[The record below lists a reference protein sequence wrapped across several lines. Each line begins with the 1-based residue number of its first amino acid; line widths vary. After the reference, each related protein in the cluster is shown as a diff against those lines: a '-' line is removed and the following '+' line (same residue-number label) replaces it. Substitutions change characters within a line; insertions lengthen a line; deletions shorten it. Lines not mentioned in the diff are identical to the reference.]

1 MNCLF
6 KVVKIH
12 RFAGDGEDHPAFTR
26 LQGDG
31 HSCSQVPPD
40 CMSNL
45 GAECELFS
53 NSGASMRLTVYEGR
67 ESHSNMLRGLE
78 EYSTYSD
85 IPVEFHALVAEGLY
99 VRIVESEAK

>member
-1 MNCLF
+1 
-6 KVVKIH
+6 
-12 RFAGDGEDHPAFTR
+12 
-26 LQGDG
+26 
-31 HSCSQVPPD
+31 
-40 CMSNL
+40 
-45 GAECELFS
+45 
-53 NSGASMRLTVYEGR
+53 MRLTVYEGR